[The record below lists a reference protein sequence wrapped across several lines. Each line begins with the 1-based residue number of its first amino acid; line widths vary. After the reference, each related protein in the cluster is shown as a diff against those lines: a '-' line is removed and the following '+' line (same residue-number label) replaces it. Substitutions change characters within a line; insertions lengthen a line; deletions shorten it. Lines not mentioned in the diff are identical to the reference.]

1 LTASLTEDRGMG
13 LPRLEMWVD
22 SPLTTIA
29 TLGET
34 VITVVHT
41 ELTMEALR
49 AAKPVNDKICAS
61 YPEGAVSLT
70 VVRENIRLPDTE
82 LRNAVAE
89 AMAATRSRTRAV
101 ARVFLGD
108 GFWLSSVR
116 SVLTAIELLKPY
128 DLPKR
133 TFGEVPDATAWL
145 ARTVQRD
152 AGWAKH
158 LHDTVEELIRA
169 AEKQPINAA
178 S

>member
-1 LTASLTEDRGMG
+1 MA
-13 LPRLEMWVD
+13 LPRLKMWVD
-22 SPLTTIA
+22 SPLTTVA

-34 VITVVHT
+34 VITVVHS
-41 ELTMEALR
+41 ELTMESLR
-49 AAKPVNDKICAS
+49 VASPVNAKICES

-70 VVRENIRLPDTE
+70 IVRANIRLPEAE
-82 LRNAVAE
+82 LRNAVSE

-116 SVLTAIELLKPY
+116 SVLTAIELLRPY

-133 TFGEVPDATAWL
+133 TFAEVPDATSWL
-145 ARTVQRD
+145 ARTIQRD

-158 LHDTVEELIRA
+158 LNDTVEELTRA
-169 AEKQPINAA
+169 TAQQAISA
-178 S
+178 SG